1 MAFATTNPKS
11 ASGKPSRVSQGGLTF
26 LLVWLLL
33 MGLFFNISAG
43 VSNINL
49 TDILNIFQ
57 LKLFALF
64 DLPITDELVNEINPI
79 HNSIIW
85 QLRLPRSLLAIL
97 AGGGLAVTGVVLQA
111 VTRNALAD
119 PFLLG
124 TSSGASLGAVMVIA
138 HIGLFAGHYSLT
150 IASFLG
156 SLLSLIFLFSL
167 LSKTQSQTP
176 DKIILAGVAIS
187 FLLMAATNFLIYLG
201 DQSTA
206 NAILFWMLGGL
217 GRAQWDNLLIP
228 SIIISCTTLWLF
240 WQAPILNALMMGSQ
254 SAHTLGI
261 PVKRY
266 QVMLLLSTGLITSV
280 IVSLTGSIGFVGLV
294 IPHILRH
301 WVGGNNRH
309 IIPLSFIAGAA
320 FLLYMDLLARTLSAP
335 QELPIGILSGGIGGA
350 YFCYLI
356 LRKNN

>member
-1 MAFATTNPKS
+1 MS
-11 ASGKPSRVSQGGLTF
+11 LIKPQEPHLQVITSKR
-26 LLVWLLL
+26 LLVITLMGLLFL
-33 MGLFFNISAG
+33 GLFFNISEG
-43 VSNINL
+43 VSNI
-49 TDILNIFQ
+49 TFADIVNIFKI
-57 LKLFALF
+57 KLFSLF
-64 DLPITDELVNEINPI
+64 QIPIEPELANAVSPI
-79 HNSIIW
+79 HTSIIW

-97 AGGGLAVTGVVLQA
+97 AGGGLAVAGAVLQA
-111 VTRNALAD
+111 VTRNPLAD

-124 TSSGASLGAVMVIA
+124 ASSGASLGAVIVIA
-138 HIGLFAGHYSLT
+138 HIGLFAGIYSLT

-156 SLLSLIFLFSL
+156 SLLSLIFLFAL
-167 LSKTQSQTP
+167 LSKKTNQSP

-206 NAILFWMLGGL
+206 NSILFWMLGGL
-217 GRAQWDNLLIP
+217 GRAQWSNLFLP
-228 SIIISCTTLWLF
+228 GVTVLCTCLWLI
-240 WQAPILNALMMGSQ
+240 WQAPVLNTLMMGSQ

-266 QVMLLLSTGLITSV
+266 QIIFLLCTGLLTSV
-280 IVSLTGSIGFVGLV
+280 IVSLTGSIGFIGLV

-301 WVGGNNRH
+301 WIGGNNRTL
-309 IIPLSFIAGAA
+309 IPLSFLAGAT
-320 FLLYMDLLARTLSAP
+320 FLLYMDLLARNLTAP

-356 LRKNN
+356 LKKN